1 MHALIIGGALWR
13 CHAQETQKILTTF
26 KGGAAV
32 HFSEEP
38 KKDFEAGVIGW
49 YWGEGVGLF

>member
-1 MHALIIGGALWR
+1 MPVVEVIPIFLSMSMS
-13 CHAQETQKILTTF
+13 TK
-26 KGGAAV
+26 KGCKAV

-38 KKDFEAGVIGW
+38 KNVFDAGVIGW